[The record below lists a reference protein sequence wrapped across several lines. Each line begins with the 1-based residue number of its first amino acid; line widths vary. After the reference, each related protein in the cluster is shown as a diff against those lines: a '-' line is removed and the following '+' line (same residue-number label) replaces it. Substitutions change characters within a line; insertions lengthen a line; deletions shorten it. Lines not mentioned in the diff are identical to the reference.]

1 MKNMKNLWLFQIDLD
16 LYFNPQIGAHND
28 AFDEIVTNLQ
38 NITTSGKKVLFVIF
52 KNGFWTE

>member
-1 MKNMKNLWLFQIDLD
+1 MKNYIKTSLLLQIN

-38 NITTSGKKVLFVIF
+38 NITTSGKKFLFLIF
-52 KNGFWTE
+52 KNGIWTE